1 MGTSWTMTSTIVGVI
16 IGLVSRPVL
25 VEFVGIDG
33 YGVWAS
39 AIAVAAMFS
48 LGGDLGVASA
58 LPKIVAERR
67 SQRKDEGTIASS
79 GLLFALFT
87 GAIAGAALLLSS
99 PFIGQRIAFPDFPLL
114 LQIQSVQ
121 MPFNFGI
128 GSLLALLQGG
138 RSFRAYSLSTILLAS
153 ANLFFMTLL
162 LSLGAGLVGVMVAS
176 LLSTTLLFA
185 LLVVTYRKW
194 LPVPNSRDLRADLT
208 QLVPVGLQLTV
219 SIFLSL
225 IMYQVD
231 VVILSFWTVDP
242 TIVGSYSLAVFVAR
256 VLWILP
262 GSIGLTTYPVVSEYF
277 VQRDSRR
284 LSAYLRTALTASC
297 AMTGVLAAGIVLLGR
312 PVLRIAF
319 GPAALPAYGLCLL
332 LLAGTAAL
340 GIVRSVAPAILGAG
354 RPGVAVRISAAGA
367 ILTSIFSLLITPIAG
382 SSGTAIAVSISFLWV
397 SVALVWATDKYV
409 LPREGRSQFYR
420 KLGPVVAGAIV
431 FSLAAIPFAA
441 PESDSWALVV
451 AGVIWGAGSVALLIA
466 SGGRSILRWIIRSSN
481 SSR

>member
-1 MGTSWTMTSTIVGVI
+1 MTSTILGVIVGV
-16 IGLVSRPVL
+16 VSRPLL
-25 VEFVGIDG
+25 VAFVGIGG

-39 AIAVAAMFS
+39 AIAVASMFS

-58 LPKIVAERR
+58 LPKIIAERR
-67 SQRKDEGTIASS
+67 GQRKDEGTIPSS

-99 PFIGQRIAFPDFPLL
+99 PFIGQRIAFADFPLL
-114 LQIQSVQ
+114 LQIQSLQ
-121 MPFNFGI
+121 MPLNFGI

-138 RSFRAYSLSTILLAS
+138 RSFRAYSLSTILLAT
-153 ANLFFMTLL
+153 ANLFFMTVLL
-162 LSLGAGLVGVMVAS
+162 FLGAGLVGVMVAS
-176 LLSTTLLFA
+176 LLSTSILFA
-185 LLVVTYRKW
+185 ILVVSCRKW
-194 LPVPNSRDLRADLT
+194 LPLPSFRDLRADLT

-219 SIFLSL
+219 SIFLSR

-242 TIVGSYSLAVFVAR
+242 TVVGSYSLAVFVAR

-277 VQRDSRR
+277 VRQDSRR

-319 GPAALPAYGLCLL
+319 GPAALPAYELCLL

-340 GIVRSVAPAILGAG
+340 GILRSVAPAILGAG
-354 RPGVAVRISAAGA
+354 RPAVAVRISALGA
-367 ILTSIFSLLITPIAG
+367 ILTSILCLVITPIAG
-382 SSGTAIAVSISFLWV
+382 STGTAVAVSISFLCV
-397 SVALVWATDKYV
+397 SVALVWATDRHV

-420 KLGPVVAGAIV
+420 KLGPVAAGAIM
-431 FSLAAIPFAA
+431 FSLVAIPVAA
-441 PESDSWALVV
+441 PESGSWAFVV
-451 AGVIWGAGSVALLIA
+451 AGLIWGVGSAVLLIA
-466 SGGRSILRWIIRSSN
+466 SGGRSILRWVMKSSD
-481 SSR
+481 RPR

>member
-153 ANLFFMTLL
+153 ANLVFMTLL

-194 LPVPNSRDLRADLT
+194 LPVPNFRDLRADLT

-219 SIFLSL
+219 SIFLSR

-284 LSAYLRTALTASC
+284 LSAYLRTALT
-297 AMTGVLAAGIVLLGR
+297 
-312 PVLRIAF
+312 
-319 GPAALPAYGLCLL
+319 
-332 LLAGTAAL
+332 
-340 GIVRSVAPAILGAG
+340 

>member
-1 MGTSWTMTSTIVGVI
+1 MTSTIVGVI

-25 VEFVGIDG
+25 VAFVGIDG

-39 AIAVAAMFS
+39 AIAVASMFS
-48 LGGDLGVASA
+48 LGGDLGVASV
-58 LPKIVAERR
+58 LPKIIAERR
-67 SQRKDEGTIASS
+67 GQKRDEGTIASS

-99 PFIGQRIAFPDFPLL
+99 PFIGQRISFPDFPLL

-121 MPFNFGI
+121 MPLNFAI

-153 ANLFFMTLL
+153 GNLFFMIVL

-176 LLSTTLLFA
+176 LLSTSILFA
-185 LLVVTYRKW
+185 LLVFSYRKW
-194 LPVPNSRDLRADLT
+194 LHIPGFRDLRADLT

-219 SIFLSL
+219 SIFLSR

-242 TIVGSYSLAVFVAR
+242 TVVGSYSLAVFVAR

-277 VQRDSRR
+277 VQQDSRR
-284 LSAYLRTALTASC
+284 LSAYLQTALTASC

-319 GPAALPAYGLCLL
+319 GPAALPAYGLSLL

-340 GIVRSVAPAILGAG
+340 GIVRSIAPAILGAG
-354 RPGVAVRISAAGA
+354 RPGVAVRISAVGA
-367 ILTSIFSLLITPIAG
+367 ILTSMLCLVITPIGG
-382 SSGTAIAVSISFLWV
+382 STGTAIAVSISFSCV
-397 SVALVWATDKYV
+397 SVALLWATDKHV
-409 LPREGRSQFYR
+409 LPKEGRSQFYR
-420 KLGPVVAGAIV
+420 KLGPVAAGAMV
-431 FSLAAIPFAA
+431 FSLAAIPVAA
-441 PESDSWALVV
+441 PDSDSWAFVV
-451 AGVIWGAGSVALLIA
+451 AGLIWGAGSVLLLTA
-466 SGGRSILRWIIRSSN
+466 SGRRAILRWIMRSSD